1 MQQQLTPKRAHWAQL
16 PPLPLVSLLEPTS
29 WPQAHSP
36 AGQWTRRALSGLQWW
51 AATSTTTGSIGLG
64 LSSAGAWPDWSMQM
78 CSCNINMFPCPL
90 TTKLGE
96 EILVLLNPF
105 VIKEE
110 ILIYFPF
117 LFLFLFLSVWVSWSV
132 QKKRFGFHGVF
143 HVVDL
148 VVECCF
154 FSSKRDARSW
164 WNSTTFLSF

>member
-1 MQQQLTPKRAHWAQL
+1 M
-16 PPLPLVSLLEPTS
+16 
-29 WPQAHSP
+29 
-36 AGQWTRRALSGLQWW
+36 
-51 AATSTTTGSIGLG
+51 
-64 LSSAGAWPDWSMQM
+64 
-78 CSCNINMFPCPL
+78 
-90 TTKLGE
+90 
-96 EILVLLNPF
+96 LLNPF

-117 LFLFLFLSVWVSWSV
+117 FFLFLFLSVWVSWSV

-164 WNSTTFLSF
+164 WNSTPFCHSFSFMGFFLLLGHGYVYYFL